1 MFDTHCHLNFSRFKK
16 NVDEVIQRAKDAG
29 VTRFVVPGTDVESS
43 KRAVELAEKYEGVYA
58 AVGIHP
64 HHVFTYMSRHSELDS
79 ESIKSDRSRIK
90 SGMTNDLSNINRLL
104 SHPKV
109 VAGGEIGLDKH
120 VYKQTKYESYHVTPE
135 FITRQKQLLIE
146 QLQLAITHNKSVI
159 LHNREATDELLEL
172 LINNWNTHFEG
183 RMVFHCCEPDRRLLD
198 FALTHHV
205 YIGVD
210 GDVTYDL
217 TKQDFIKQ
225 VPLELLVVETD
236 SPFLLPEPLRSRKE
250 YPNEP
255 KNLPLIITLISK
267 LKSRSPQEIETTTAA
282 NARILFAL

>member
-1 MFDTHCHLNFSRFKK
+1 MFDTHAHLNFSRFK
-16 NVDEVIQRAKDAG
+16 NVADVRERAREAG
-29 VTRFVVPGTDVESS
+29 VTTIVVPGTDVESS
-43 KRAVELAEKYEGVYA
+43 KRAVELAKKYEGVYA